1 MTPTRLEPICVAS
14 LIRCASPPDSDRAER
29 DSDRYPMPTFSRKA
43 RRSEI
48 SRTIRRAIARSV
60 SVISSEAIHSPAPRA
75 DISLYS
81 AMLIPPTLTARL
93 SGRSRA
99 PSQSGQGCSAM

>member
-1 MTPTRLEPICVAS
+1 
-14 LIRCASPPDSDRAER
+14 
-29 DSDRYPMPTFSRKA
+29 MPTFSRKA
-43 RRSEI
+43 SRSVI

-60 SVISSEAIHSPAPRA
+60 SVISSASIHSARRRAPTA
-75 DISLYS
+75 ALYS